1 METRFKKKDNAHAES
16 LVSPTLLPN
25 VKILGKQS
33 IEPARNDDNKRRR
46 NNALGRNCVQCTY
59 TNETWSFKCCFPT
72 KMLNNADI
80 LAASRRGAKRRNIG
94 ISMPPKTS
102 GDISVVL
109 PISPLDAL
117 VVGEKAQRIKAGA
130 ET

>member
-1 METRFKKKDNAHAES
+1 
-16 LVSPTLLPN
+16 
-25 VKILGKQS
+25 
-33 IEPARNDDNKRRR
+33 
-46 NNALGRNCVQCTY
+46 
-59 TNETWSFKCCFPT
+59 
-72 KMLNNADI
+72 MLNNADI